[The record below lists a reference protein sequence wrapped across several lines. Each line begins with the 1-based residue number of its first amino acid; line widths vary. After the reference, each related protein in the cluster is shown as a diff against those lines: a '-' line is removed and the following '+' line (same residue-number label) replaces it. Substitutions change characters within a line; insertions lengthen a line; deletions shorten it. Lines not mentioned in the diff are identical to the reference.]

1 MRSAALS
8 GARMALIVLM
18 LAAVSAGAARAQAT
32 GCRPEGERGAA
43 RAESCFIAGTD
54 YRLVRARATV
64 YGTLD
69 MAVTLLRDPA
79 SCTEWQAMCA
89 EELFL
94 RDGAAHRSI
103 RHRRSGEG
111 FTRRVVV
118 SRNSWWRSQD
128 GGVVADLAGDDHLAA
143 RFEGTRVLCLRE
155 RWTFTPLAGGRLQ
168 VTADV
173 VSDPQPPFG
182 AHRSRHLQYR
192 RYAAADPGQLRG
204 ANSIR
209 ASPLRRA
216 ALAPTSAAVDRIARS
231 RRQLYKTARTPAS
244 GKTWHL
250 DSAQQADCID
260 HLTGGVHQQH
270 IAAAEA

>member
-1 MRSAALS
+1 
-8 GARMALIVLM
+8 MALIVLM
-18 LAAVSAGAARAQAT
+18 LAAVSAGSARAQAT
-32 GCRPEGERGAA
+32 ACRPEGERGAA
-43 RAESCFIAGTD
+43 TAESCFVAGTD
-54 YRLVRARATV
+54 YRLVRASATV
-64 YGTLD
+64 FGTVD
-69 MAVTLLRDPA
+69 VAVTLFRAPA

-128 GGVVADLAGDDHLAA
+128 GGVVADLTGDDHLAA

-168 VTADV
+168 VTAEV

-182 AHRSRHLQYR
+182 LTGVVTSSTADTLLQTLDNFAARIRPAPARS
-192 RYAAADPGQLRG
+192 AA
-204 ANSIR
+204 
-209 ASPLRRA
+209 PLRQLPLLST
-216 ALAPTSAAVDRIARS
+216 ALPDLGTSFTSCQNARK
-231 RRQLYKTARTPAS
+231 R
-244 GKTWHL
+244 
-250 DSAQQADCID
+250 
-260 HLTGGVHQQH
+260 
-270 IAAAEA
+270 